1 MVAEAAIG
9 GYILSKADML
19 LDESIKDNFKLLM
32 STLLKEKWTHKSKK
46 GNELISKILIED
58 EIYSGFIKSH
68 IMECLF
74 IKTIDGKNK
83 NVFVDD
89 IYIETQI
96 ELIDDNTSLNSKKI
110 IELARTEALNIE
122 GIAGQ
127 GKSTFLRRL
136 MLDCIKLRTHLPIF
150 IELRKLKDEQ
160 SIISAVVS
168 VLRVA
173 GLDADI
179 ENTQSALM
187 SKKLLLLLDGYDEL
201 RNEDRE
207 RIYNEIEE
215 LKLKFKTPLI
225 ITSRPDTAICNS
237 TLVKGL
243 RIKNLSRSMA
253 LDIIKKRMDE
263 EHYTKAKEI
272 LEVNE
277 RLFDSL
283 ITPILVSLFCA
294 SYPETDFIP
303 KTASDYYS
311 RIFNIL
317 YEGHDKRKLFYNREK
332 KLNLPTDLAKKAFM
346 ALCFL
351 CFSAS
356 KLSLSKE
363 EVLHEIYMSL
373 KSIGKE
379 NNLDDRECFLED
391 LVSVTGLINSDGFEN
406 YSFIHRSIMEY
417 HASVYIKNSEKKST
431 YQNKI
436 CSELLKYN
444 DEFFGLTEFLYE
456 IDHESTLKN
465 ITIPIFERFGF
476 DANHEVSSEQL
487 DMIYNSI
494 IGEARIGMIFYGE
507 RTHHKDNKKIQESLF
522 INKVDQFNDISF
534 VFNIFIDDSS
544 QKIKSFNDITQNTI
558 FNTPTKRTYISTH
571 AKKVKNHEVEFSN
584 DNSTSLPNLISDM
597 NLTEDLKTA
606 FSKEVLK
613 IKKLHNILVD
623 KLKVMSDSESYF
635 SL

>member
-1 MVAEAAIG
+1 MSTEIAVG
-9 GYILSKADML
+9 GYLLSKADML
-19 LDESIKDNFKLLM
+19 IDESIKDGFKSLM
-32 STLLKEKWTHKSKK
+32 TSLLKEKWVHKSKK
-46 GNELISKILIED
+46 GNELISKILSED
-58 EIYSGFIKSH
+58 EVYNGFIKSH
-68 IMECLF
+68 IMESLF

-89 IYIETQI
+89 IYIESQI
-96 ELIDDNTSLNSKKI
+96 ECIDDGQSLNSKEI
-110 IELARTEALNIE
+110 IELARTDALNIE

-136 MLDCIKLRTHLPIF
+136 MLDCINLRTHLPIF
-150 IELRKLKDEQ
+150 VELRKLKDEQ
-160 SIISAVVS
+160 SIINAVVS

-173 GLDADI
+173 GLDADV

-187 SKKLLLLLDGYDEL
+187 SKKILLLLDGYDEIQ
-201 RNEDRE
+201 NEDRE
-207 RIYNEIEE
+207 RIFNEIEE

-243 RIKNLSRSMA
+243 RIKNLTRSMA

-263 EHYTKAKEI
+263 DNYSKAKEV
-272 LEVNE
+272 LEINE

-332 KLNLPTDLAKKAFM
+332 KLNLPTDLAKKSFM

-356 KLSLSKE
+356 KLSLSRE
-363 EVLHEIYMSL
+363 EILHEIHMSL
-373 KSIGKE
+373 KSVGKE
-379 NNLDDRECFLED
+379 NSLENRECFLED
-391 LVSVTGLINSDGFEN
+391 LVNVTGLINSDGFEN
-406 YSFIHRSIMEY
+406 YTFIHRSIMEY
-417 HASVYIKNSEKKST
+417 HASVYIKNSEKKAS
-431 YQNKI
+431 YQRKT
-436 CSELLKYN
+436 CDELLKYN
-444 DEFFGLTEFLYE
+444 DEFVGLTEFLYE

-465 ITIPIFERFGF
+465 ISIPIFNHFGF
-476 DANHEVSSEQL
+476 DANSEVTNEQL

-534 VFNIFIDDSS
+534 VFNVFVADN
-544 QKIKSFNDITQNTI
+544 QHKIKGFNDITQDVI
-558 FNTPTKRTYISTH
+558 FNSPAKRAYISNH
-571 AKKVKNHEVEFSN
+571 AKKVKNHEVEFSS

-597 NLTEDLKTA
+597 NLTDDLKKA
-606 FSKEVLK
+606 FLTEVKK
-613 IKKLHNILVD
+613 IKNIHNILVN
-623 KLKVMSDSESYF
+623 KLKVISDSESYF

>member
-1 MVAEAAIG
+1 MSTEAVIG

-19 LDESIKDNFKLLM
+19 LDESIKDNFKSLM
-32 STLLKEKWTHKSKK
+32 NSLLKEKWVHKSKK
-46 GNELISKILIED
+46 GNELISKILSED
-58 EIYSGFIKSH
+58 EIYNGFIKSH
-68 IMECLF
+68 IMENLF

-89 IYIETQI
+89 IYIESLI
-96 ELIDDNTSLNSKKI
+96 EYIDDGLSVNSKKI
-110 IELARTEALNIE
+110 IELAKLEALNIE

-136 MLDCIKLRTHLPIF
+136 MLDCINLRTHLPIF
-150 IELRKLKDEQ
+150 IELRKLKDDQ
-160 SIISAVVS
+160 SIVDAVVT
-168 VLRVA
+168 VFRVA
-173 GLDADI
+173 GLDADR

-187 SKKLLLLLDGYDEL
+187 SKKILLLLDGYDEL
-201 RNEDRE
+201 QNENRE

-243 RIKNLSRSMA
+243 RIKNLTRKMA
-253 LDIIKKRMDE
+253 LDIINKRMDE
-263 EHYTKAKEI
+263 DNYNKAKEV
-272 LEVNE
+272 LETNE

-317 YEGHDKRKLFYNREK
+317 YDGHDKRKLFYNREK
-332 KLNLPTDLAKKAFM
+332 KLNLPTDLARKSFM

-351 CFSAS
+351 CFSSS
-356 KLSLSKE
+356 KLSLSKDE
-363 EVLHEIYMSL
+363 ILHEIYMSL

-379 NNLDDRECFLED
+379 NSLDDRECFLED
-391 LVSVTGLINSDGFEN
+391 LVNVTGLINSDGFEN
-406 YSFIHRSIMEY
+406 YTFIHRSIMEY
-417 HASVYIKNSEKKST
+417 HASVYIKNSEKKAT

-436 CSELLKYN
+436 CNELLSFN
-444 DEFFGLTEFLYE
+444 DEFVGLTEFLYE

-465 ITIPIFERFGF
+465 VAMPIFNYYGF
-476 DANHEVSSEQL
+476 DENSEVSTEQL
-487 DMIYNSI
+487 NMIYNSI
-494 IGEARIGMIFYGE
+494 IGESRIGMIHYSE
-507 RTHHKDNKKIQESLF
+507 RTHHEDNKKIQESLF
-522 INKVDQFNDISF
+522 INKVDQFKDISF
-534 VFNIFIDDSS
+534 VFNIFIDDN
-544 QKIKSFNDITQNTI
+544 QQRIKGFNDITQDII
-558 FNTPTKRTYISTH
+558 FSLPSRRAYISRH
-571 AKKVKNHEVEFSN
+571 AKKVKDYEVEFSQ
-584 DNSTSLPNLISDM
+584 DNSTPFSNLISDM
-597 NLTEDLKTA
+597 NLTEDLKKA
-606 FSKEVLK
+606 YLVEVKK
-613 IKKLHNILVD
+613 IKIIHNILVD
-623 KLKVMSDSESYF
+623 KLKVICDSESYF